1 MIPLILFLLACV
13 AIYLGTI
20 QAAFNALMRVS
31 LRLLAEGSGRAPD
44 LERYLQEPL
53 LLFLPLRTLL
63 GLIEGSIVL
72 LLALMIGVSGP
83 GSLLLLAGSMVAFGA
98 VCEFLIPF
106 LIVSRDPERV
116 LELLLPSFRII
127 SRALN
132 PITYGLLHLLNHS
145 RHERSAPVAVSRD
158 EVNDDGEVITSAAA
172 NEPGADTGHEERK
185 LLKSIVDFGDTLVR
199 EVMTPRPDI
208 VAIDA
213 DGTLDDLRALFR
225 EQEYSRIPVFRDNL
239 DNILGFVYVKDLI
252 LLGDSLKGDAPITNH
267 LRPAHYVPETKL
279 VSELLRE
286 FQQQRIQSAIV
297 VDEYG
302 GTAGLVTLEDLVEEI
317 FGEIR
322 DEYDVEAEPVFDEGN
337 GSFVFSGTA
346 DVDEIAERLHV
357 AIEREGFETVGGYLL
372 SHLGHVPAI
381 GEAFDIDGLHVEV
394 IDAER
399 RRVRKV
405 RMTRVMELEPR
416 GVRGEG
422 VMPPFEKPQGVPSA
436 GRSTQSSNEERVARP
451 RE

>member
-1 MIPLILFLLACV
+1 MIPLTLFLLACG

-20 QAAFNALMRVS
+20 QGAFNALMRVS
-31 LRLLAEGSGRAPD
+31 LRLLAEGSGRGPE

-53 LLFLPLRTLL
+53 LLFLPLRALL
-63 GLIEGSIVL
+63 GLIEGFTVL
-72 LLALMIGVSGP
+72 LLARMIGVSSP
-83 GSLLLLAGSMVAFGA
+83 AAVTVLAASMIAFGA

-106 LIVSRDPERV
+106 LIVSKDPERV

-127 SRALN
+127 SRPLG
-132 PITYGLLHLLNHS
+132 PVTRGMLHLLNH
-145 RHERSAPVAVSRD
+145 ERRDRVAPVSVNRD
-158 EVNDDGEVITSAAA
+158 EVNDDGEVINGTAV
-172 NEPGADTGHEERK
+172 NKDDPMTGHQEERK

-208 VAIDA
+208 VAIDG
-213 DGTLDDLRALFR
+213 DGSLDDLRALFR
-225 EQEYSRIPVFRDNL
+225 EQEYSRIPVFRDGL

-252 LLGDSLKGDAPITNH
+252 LLNDAPKTDRIANH
-267 LRPAHYVPETKL
+267 LRPAHFVPETKL

-286 FQQQRIQSAIV
+286 FQHHRIQSAIV

-322 DEYDVEAEPVFDEGN
+322 DEYDVEAEPVVDEGN
-337 GSFVFSGTA
+337 GTFVFSGAA
-346 DVDEIAERLHV
+346 DVDEIVDRLHV
-357 AIEREGFETVGGYLL
+357 PIEREGFETVGGFLL
-372 SHLGHVPAI
+372 SHLGHVPTV
-381 GEAFDIDGLHVEV
+381 GETFNIDGLHVEV

-405 RMTRVMELEPR
+405 RMSLAEMEPR
-416 GVRGEG
+416 VERSDGAAPVGADRT
-422 VMPPFEKPQGVPSA
+422 A
-436 GRSTQSSNEERVARP
+436 GAPASNR
-451 RE
+451 

>member
-1 MIPLILFLLACV
+1 MIPLTLFLLACGAV
-13 AIYLGTI
+13 YLGTI

-31 LRLLAEGSGRAPD
+31 LRLLAEGSGRGPE

-63 GLIEGSIVL
+63 GLIEGFTVL
-72 LLALMIGVSGP
+72 LLARLIGVSSP
-83 GSLLLLAGSMVAFGA
+83 AALTLLAASMIAFGA
-98 VCEFLIPF
+98 ICEFLIPF
-106 LIVSRDPERV
+106 LIVSKDPERV
-116 LELLLPSFRII
+116 LEVLLPTFRIA
-127 SRALN
+127 SRPLG
-132 PITYGLLHLLNHS
+132 PVTRGLLHLLS
-145 RHERSAPVAVSRD
+145 HERRDRTAPVSVNRD
-158 EVNDDGEVITSAAA
+158 EVNDDGEVINGAALDDDD
-172 NEPGADTGHEERK
+172 PTTGHQEERK

-213 DGTLDDLRALFR
+213 DATLDDLRALFR

-252 LLGDSLKGDAPITNH
+252 LLGDSLQGDAPITNH
-267 LRPAHYVPETKL
+267 LRPAHFVPETKL
-279 VSELLRE
+279 VSELLRD
-286 FQQQRIQSAIV
+286 FQRQRIQSAIV

-322 DEYDVEAEPVFDEGN
+322 DEYDVEAEPVVEEGD
-337 GSFVFSGTA
+337 GSFVFSGAA
-346 DVDEIAERLHV
+346 DVDEIADRLHV
-357 AIEREGFETVGGYLL
+357 PIEREGFETVGGFLL
-372 SHLGHVPAI
+372 SHLGHVPTV
-381 GEAFDIDGLHVEV
+381 GERFDIDGLRVEV

-405 RMTRVMELEPR
+405 RITRVA
-416 GVRGEG
+416 
-422 VMPPFEKPQGVPSA
+422 KPVHEA
-436 GRSTQSSNEERVARP
+436 EEIGNAR
-451 RE
+451 E

>member
-1 MIPLILFLLACV
+1 MIPLLLFLLACS

-31 LRLLAEGSGRAPD
+31 LRLLAEGSGGAPD

-53 LLFLPLRTLL
+53 LLFVPVRTLL
-63 GLIEGSIVL
+63 GLIEGLVVL
-72 LLALMIGVSGP
+72 LLALMIGVAG
-83 GSLLLLAGSMVAFGA
+83 AGSGLAIAGSAVAFGA

-127 SRALN
+127 SRPLT
-132 PITYGLLHLLNHS
+132 PLTSGMLHLLS
-145 RHERSAPVAVSRD
+145 RSRKDRNAPVSVNRD
-158 EVNDDGEVITSAAA
+158 EMNDDGELITGTASG
-172 NEPGADTGHEERK
+172 NGDSSSGQEERK

-213 DGTLDDLRALFR
+213 DATLDDLRALFR

-239 DNILGFVYVKDLI
+239 DNILGLVYVKDLV
-252 LLGDSLKGDAPITNH
+252 LLGDTLKGDAPITNH
-267 LRPAHYVPETKL
+267 LRPAHFVPETKL

-297 VDEYG
+297 LDEYG

-322 DEYDVEAEPVFDEGN
+322 DEYDVEAEPVMDEGN
-337 GSFVFSGTA
+337 GSFVFSGAA
-346 DVDEIAERLHV
+346 DVDEIVDRLRV
-357 AIEREGFETVGGYLL
+357 PIEREGFETVGGFLL

-381 GEAFDIDGLHVEV
+381 GETFDIDGLHVEV

-405 RMTRVMELEPR
+405 RMTRVIEMEPR
-416 GVRGEG
+416 TARGDAAAQASG
-422 VMPPFEKPQGVPSA
+422 
-436 GRSTQSSNEERVARP
+436 EERAVGP
-451 RE
+451 RD

>member
-1 MIPLILFLLACV
+1 MIPLTLFLLACG

-31 LRLLAEGSGRAPD
+31 LRLLAEGSGRGPD

-63 GLIEGSIVL
+63 GLIEGFTVL
-72 LLALMIGVSGP
+72 LLARFIGVTSP
-83 GSLLLLAGSMVAFGA
+83 ASIALLAAAMVTFGA

-116 LELLLPSFRII
+116 LELLLPGFRIVTQP
-127 SRALN
+127 LT
-132 PITYGLLHLLNHS
+132 PITYALLHLLNHS
-145 RHERSAPVAVSRD
+145 RKERMASVPVARD
-158 EVNDDGEVITSAAA
+158 EVNDDGDVI
-172 NEPGADTGHEERK
+172 PGAVVAESDRATGHHEERR

-199 EVMTPRPDI
+199 EVMMPRPDI
-208 VAIDA
+208 VAIRADA
-213 DGTLDDLRALFR
+213 TLDDLRALFR
-225 EQEYSRIPVFRDNL
+225 EQEYSRIPVYRENL

-252 LLGDSLKGDAPITNH
+252 LLGDSPKGDAPITNH
-267 LRPAHYVPETKL
+267 LRPAHFVPETKL

-322 DEYDVEAEPVFDEGN
+322 DEYDVESEPVVDEGN

-346 DVDEIAERLHV
+346 DVEEIADRLHV
-357 AIEREGFETVGGYLL
+357 PIEREGFETVGGFLL

-381 GEAFDIDGLHVEV
+381 GESFDIDGLHVEV

-405 RMTRVMELEPR
+405 RITRAPHAEREP
-416 GVRGEG
+416 
-422 VMPPFEKPQGVPSA
+422 
-436 GRSTQSSNEERVARP
+436 EEIGTAR
-451 RE
+451 E

>member
-1 MIPLILFLLACV
+1 MIPLILFLLACG

-53 LLFLPLRTLL
+53 QLVLPLRALL
-63 GLIEGSIVL
+63 GLTGGLVVL
-72 LLALMIGVSGP
+72 LLALVLKVSGP
-83 GSLLLLAGSMVAFGA
+83 GSFVLLAGATVAFGA

-116 LELLLPSFRII
+116 LELLLPSFRML
-127 SRALN
+127 SRPLQ
-132 PITYGLLHLLNHS
+132 PITSGMLHLLSQS
-145 RHERSAPVAVSRD
+145 RRERTTPVAVNRD
-158 EVNDDGEVITSAAA
+158 EVNDDGEVIT
-172 NEPGADTGHEERK
+172 GAVSNGAEAGNVQEERK

-213 DGTLDDLRALFR
+213 DATLDDLRALFR

-239 DNILGFVYVKDLI
+239 DNILGLVYVKDLI
-252 LLGDSLKGDAPITNH
+252 LLGDSLRGDAPITNH
-267 LRPAHYVPETKL
+267 LRPVHFVPETKL

-297 VDEYG
+297 LDEYG

-322 DEYDVEAEPVFDEGN
+322 DEYDVEAEPVVEEASGA
-337 GSFVFSGTA
+337 FVFSGAA
-346 DVDEIAERLHV
+346 DVDEIVERLHV
-357 AIEREGFETVGGYLL
+357 PIEREGFETVGGFLL

-381 GEAFDIDGLHVEV
+381 GETFDIDGLHIEV

-405 RMTRVMELEPR
+405 RMTRVGELEPR
-416 GVRGEG
+416 AVRNEG
-422 VMPPFEKPQGVPSA
+422 AQAEKTQGITATSRGAHAA
-436 GRSTQSSNEERVARP
+436 GEERVLGP
-451 RE
+451 RD

>member
-1 MIPLILFLLACV
+1 MIPLTLFLLACG

-63 GLIEGSIVL
+63 GLIEGFVVL
-72 LLALMIGVSGP
+72 LLALQIGVSSP
-83 GSLLLLAGSMVAFGA
+83 GSVVLLAGSMVAFGA

-106 LIVSRDPERV
+106 LIVSRDPEAV
-116 LELLLPSFRII
+116 LELLLPVFRVI
-127 SRALN
+127 SL
-132 PITYGLLHLLNHS
+132 PLKPVTEGLLHLLNRS
-145 RHERSAPVAVSRD
+145 RKPRVAPGAGSRD
-158 EVNDDGEVITSAAA
+158 EMNDDGDVISGKAQD
-172 NEPGADTGHEERK
+172 ESGASTVQEERK

-208 VAIDA
+208 VAIQA
-213 DGTLDDLRALFR
+213 DKTLDDLRALFR

-252 LLGDSLKGDAPITNH
+252 LLDDAEKWDAPITKH
-267 LRPAHYVPETKL
+267 LRPAHFVPETKQ

-322 DEYDVEAEPVFDEGN
+322 DEYDVEAEPVVDEGN
-337 GSFVFSGTA
+337 GSFVFSGA
-346 DVDEIAERLHV
+346 VDVDEIADRLHV
-357 AIEREGFETVGGYLL
+357 PIEREGFETVGGFLL
-372 SHLGHVPAI
+372 SHLGHVPAV
-381 GEAFDIDGLHVEV
+381 GESFDIDGLHVEV

-405 RMTRVMELEPR
+405 RITRASKAEE
-416 GVRGEG
+416 EQ
-422 VMPPFEKPQGVPSA
+422 EQ
-436 GRSTQSSNEERVARP
+436 TSNAR
-451 RE
+451 E

>member
-1 MIPLILFLLACV
+1 MIPLTLFLLACG

-31 LRLLAEGSGRAPD
+31 LRLLAEGSGKAPD

-53 LLFLPLRTLL
+53 LLFLPLRSLL
-63 GLIEGSIVL
+63 GLIEGFVVL
-72 LLALMIGVSGP
+72 LLALMIGFSGP
-83 GSLLLLAGSMVAFGA
+83 GSVVLLAGSMVAFGA
-98 VCEFLIPF
+98 VCEFLVPF

-116 LELLLPSFRII
+116 LELLLPSFRMIA
-127 SRALN
+127 RPLT
-132 PITYGLLHLLNHS
+132 PITSGMLHLLSHS
-145 RHERSAPVAVSRD
+145 RNERNASVSVNRD
-158 EVNDDGEVITSAAA
+158 DVNDDGEIINGSPTGDSGGSAG
-172 NEPGADTGHEERK
+172 EEERK

-208 VAIDA
+208 VAIPA
-213 DGTLDDLRALFR
+213 DKTLDGLRALFR

-252 LLGDSLKGDAPITNH
+252 LLGDSLQGDAPITNH
-267 LRPAHYVPETKL
+267 LRPAHFVPETKL

-286 FQQQRIQSAIV
+286 FQHQRIQSAIV

-322 DEYDVEAEPVFDEGN
+322 DEYDVEAEPVIEQPD
-337 GSFVFSGTA
+337 GSFVFSGAA
-346 DVDEIAERLHV
+346 DVDEIADRLHV
-357 AIEREGFETVGGYLL
+357 PIEREGFETVGGFLL
-372 SHLGHVPAI
+372 SHLGHVPTI
-381 GEAFDIDGLHVEV
+381 GETFDIDGLHVEV

-405 RMTRVMELEPR
+405 RITRASGQESDER
-416 GVRGEG
+416 
-422 VMPPFEKPQGVPSA
+422 
-436 GRSTQSSNEERVARP
+436 EEIGNAR
-451 RE
+451 E

>member
-1 MIPLILFLLACV
+1 MIPLILFLLACA

-31 LRLLAEGSGRAPD
+31 LRLLAEGSGGAPD

-63 GLIEGSIVL
+63 GLIEGSFVL

-83 GSLLLLAGSMVAFGA
+83 GSLLLLAGSIVAFGG

-116 LELLLPSFRII
+116 LELLLPSFRIL

-132 PITYGLLHLLNHS
+132 PVTYGLLHLLNHS
-145 RHERSAPVAVSRD
+145 RTERSGPVGMNRD
-158 EVNDDGEVITSAAA
+158 EVNDDGEVITSVAAS
-172 NEPGADTGHEERK
+172 EPGASAGQEERK

-208 VAIDA
+208 VAIHADA
-213 DGTLDDLRALFR
+213 TLDDLRALFR

-252 LLGDSLKGDAPITNH
+252 LLGDSPKGDAPITNH
-267 LRPAHYVPETKL
+267 LRPAHFVPETKR

-322 DEYDVEAEPVFDEGN
+322 DEYDVEAEPVVDEGN
-337 GSFVFSGTA
+337 GSFVFSGAA
-346 DVDEIAERLHV
+346 DVDEIVDRLHV
-357 AIEREGFETVGGYLL
+357 PVEREGFETVGGFLL

-381 GEAFDIDGLHVEV
+381 GETFDIDGLHVEV

-405 RMTRVMELEPR
+405 RMTRVMELESR
-416 GVRGEG
+416 AVRGEG
-422 VMPPFEKPQGVPSA
+422 VPS
-436 GRSTQSSNEERVARP
+436 EERVAGS

>member
-1 MIPLILFLLACV
+1 MRPLTLFLLACG

-31 LRLLAEGSGRAPD
+31 LRLLAEGSGRGRD

-53 LLFLPLRTLL
+53 LLFLPLRVLL
-63 GLIEGSIVL
+63 GLIEGFTVL
-72 LLALMIGVSGP
+72 LLAQIIGVASP
-83 GSLLLLAGSMVAFGA
+83 TSVMVLAVSMIAFGG
-98 VCEFLIPF
+98 VCEFVLPF

-116 LELLLPSFRII
+116 LEVLLPTFRMI
-127 SRALN
+127 SRPLE
-132 PITYGLLHLLNHS
+132 PVTGGLLHLLNYQ
-145 RHERSAPVAVSRD
+145 RRERVSPVSVNRD
-158 EVNDDGEVITSAAA
+158 EVNDDGEVINGVAP
-172 NEPGADTGHEERK
+172 NENDPTTGHQEERK

-208 VAIDA
+208 VAIHADA
-213 DGTLDDLRALFR
+213 TIDDLRALFR
-225 EQEYSRIPVFRDNL
+225 EQEYSRIPVFRGNL

-252 LLGDSLKGDAPITNH
+252 LLGDAPKGDQPITNL
-267 LRPAHYVPETKL
+267 LRPAHFVPETKL

-286 FQQQRIQSAIV
+286 FQHQRIQGAIV

-322 DEYDVEAEPVFDEGN
+322 DEYDVEAEPVVDEGN
-337 GSFVFSGTA
+337 GTFVFSGAA
-346 DVDEIAERLHV
+346 DVDEIADRLHV
-357 AIEREGFETVGGYLL
+357 PIEREGFETVGGFLL

-381 GEAFDIDGLHVEV
+381 GETFDIDGLHVEV

-405 RMTRVMELEPR
+405 RISRAEHEAEQI
-416 GVRGEG
+416 G
-422 VMPPFEKPQGVPSA
+422 
-436 GRSTQSSNEERVARP
+436 NAR
-451 RE
+451 E

>member
-1 MIPLILFLLACV
+1 MIPLTLFLLACC

-31 LRLLAEGSGRAPD
+31 LRLLAEGSGRGPD
-44 LERYLQEPL
+44 LERYLQEPM

-63 GLIEGSIVL
+63 GLIEGFVVL
-72 LLALMIGVSGP
+72 LLAIKIGISGP
-83 GSLLLLAGSMVAFGA
+83 GSVVLLAGSMVALGA
-98 VCEFLIPF
+98 ICEFLIPF

-116 LELLLPSFRII
+116 LEVLLPSFRII
-127 SRALN
+127 SSPLT
-132 PITYGLLHLLNHS
+132 PVTSGLLHLLNRS
-145 RHERSAPVAVSRD
+145 KRERPASVSVNRD
-158 EVNDDGEVITSAAA
+158 EVNDDGEVITGTGDD
-172 NEPGADTGHEERK
+172 EADAGTGQEERK

-208 VAIDA
+208 VAIEADA
-213 DGTLDDLRALFR
+213 TLDDLRALFR
-225 EQEYSRIPVFRDNL
+225 EQEYSRIPVFRESL

-252 LLGDSLKGDAPITNH
+252 LLGDVPNGDAPITNH
-267 LRPAHYVPETKL
+267 LRPAHFVPETKL

-286 FQQQRIQSAIV
+286 FQRQRIQSAIV

-322 DEYDVEAEPVFDEGN
+322 DEYDVEAEPVVDEGN
-337 GSFVFSGTA
+337 GSFVFSGKA
-346 DVDEIAERLHV
+346 DVDTIVDRLNV
-357 AIEREGFETVGGYLL
+357 PIEREGFETVGGFLL
-372 SHLGHVPAI
+372 SHLGHVPAV
-381 GEAFDIDGLHVEV
+381 GEAFDIDGLHVV
-394 IDAER
+394 VLDAER

-405 RMTRVMELEPR
+405 RITRVMELEAR
-416 GVRGEG
+416 SVRGEA
-422 VMPPFEKPQGVPSA
+422 VSQAA
-436 GRSTQSSNEERVARP
+436 GEERVLGP